1 MTSQAPEALLECAP
15 APYRSKR
22 SAALLVSELAAAA
35 GVPVSAMI
43 EIADRCNE
51 ACIHCYQVQ
60 GQKGELDT
68 AQWERILREL
78 AELGVMFLSIS
89 GGEATL
95 RKDFLHLVRYAREL
109 RFAVRIFT
117 NGLNVDQAMAAELGR
132 LSVQEVQ
139 ISLYSPRAEVHDR
152 VTRVP
157 GSFERV
163 VAAAKALRA
172 AQVKVLLKSPLMTL
186 NAADYAEYAHFVSS
200 LGCDYTL
207 DPKLNPREDGDMA
220 PTALSLDKASY
231 LALRRDPRFAV
242 PSSGSVAVLPGGS
255 AAVPSS
261 GSAAVPVLRRERSLD
276 STPCSACRSN
286 VHIEPNGELR
296 PCTQWSIATGHALSG
311 SLRETWYG
319 DATARAIRGLT
330 WSDLPGCRVCDLRS
344 HCQRCFADAERT
356 VGDALAP
363 YSRACQSALWKY
375 EVELGVEPELE
386 GASADAAPLGP
397 FRRIGEHRFAA
408 ASEGSREPQPTP
420 AVRAQRP
427 WLPAESPKLE
437 PPLVPDPR
445 LVPLR
450 RHAAG
455 PSLTPPSARRAGSTL
470 DADAAPSAL
479 TTVA

>member
-1 MTSQAPEALLECAP
+1 VTSLPRESLLEGAP
-15 APYRSKR
+15 APTPYRSKR
-22 SAALLVSELAAAA
+22 SAALLVSERAAAA

-95 RKDFLHLVRYAREL
+95 RKDFLHLVRHARAL

-117 NGLNVDQAMAAELGR
+117 NGLNVDAAMAAELGR

-139 ISLYSPRAEVHDR
+139 ISLYSPRAEIHDR

-172 AQVKVLLKSPLMTL
+172 AKVKVLLKSPLMTL
-186 NAADYAEYAHFVSS
+186 NAADYAEYVQFVTS

-220 PTALSLDKASY
+220 PTALAIDKASY
-231 LALRRDPRFAV
+231 LALRRDPRFAPL
-242 PSSGSVAVLPGGS
+242 PSTAS
-255 AAVPSS
+255 AA
-261 GSAAVPVLRRERSLD
+261 AAARRERPLD
-276 STPCSACRSN
+276 STPCSACRGN

-296 PCTQWSIATGHALSG
+296 PCTQWSIATGHALAG
-311 SLRETWYG
+311 DLRQTWYE

-363 YSRACQSALWKY
+363 YPSACTSALWRY
-375 EVELGVEPELE
+375 EAELGVEPVIE
-386 GASADAAPLGP
+386 GVSADATPLGP
-397 FRRIGEHRFAA
+397 FRRTGEHRFATPQN
-408 ASEGSREPQPTP
+408 GTREPLPP
-420 AVRAQRP
+420 PSPHPPRP
-427 WLPAESPKLE
+427 WLPAESSPLDRPLTIE
-437 PPLVPDPR
+437 PP

-455 PSLTPPSARRAGSTL
+455 PSLTPPSPRRAASTL
-470 DADAAPSAL
+470 DADAAPGAIP
-479 TTVA
+479 TVA

>member
-1 MTSQAPEALLECAP
+1 VTSLPHESLLEIAP
-15 APYRSKR
+15 APTPYRSKR
-22 SAALLVSELAAAA
+22 SAALLVSEHAAAA

-117 NGLNVDQAMAAELGR
+117 NGLKVDAAMAAELGR

-139 ISLYSPRAEVHDR
+139 ISLYSPRAEIHDR

-163 VAAAKALRA
+163 VEAAKALRA
-172 AQVKVLLKSPLMTL
+172 ANVKVLLKSPLMTL
-186 NAADYAEYAHFVSS
+186 NAADYADYVQFVTS

-231 LALRRDPRFAV
+231 LALRRDPRFA
-242 PSSGSVAVLPGGS
+242 P
-255 AAVPSS
+255 VPSS
-261 GSAAVPVLRRERSLD
+261 GSAAAVVRRERPLD
-276 STPCSACRSN
+276 STPCSACRGN

-311 SLRETWYG
+311 SLRQTWYE

-363 YSRACQSALWKY
+363 YPRACQSALWKY
-375 EVELGVEPELE
+375 EVELGVEPQIE
-386 GASADAAPLGP
+386 GASPGTDAAPLGP
-397 FRRIGEHRFAA
+397 FRRTGEHRFAVTPN
-408 ASEGSREPQPTP
+408 GSGEPHP
-420 AVRAQRP
+420 APSPHPPRP
-427 WLPAESPKLE
+427 WLPAESSTLDPRLTPE
-437 PPLVPDPR
+437 PP

-455 PSLTPPSARRAGSTL
+455 PSLTPPGPRRAASTL
-470 DADAAPSAL
+470 DTDPASSAIP
-479 TTVA
+479 TVA

>member
-1 MTSQAPEALLECAP
+1 MTSLADESLLERAP

-22 SAALLVSELAAAA
+22 SAALLVSERAAAA

-60 GQKGELDT
+60 GQKGELET
-68 AQWERILREL
+68 SEWERILREL

-95 RKDFLHLVRYAREL
+95 RKDFLHLVRHAREL

-117 NGLNVDQAMAAELGR
+117 NGLNVDAAMAAELGR

-139 ISLYSPRAEVHDR
+139 ISLYSPHAEIHDR

-172 AQVKVLLKSPLMTL
+172 ANVKVLLKSPLMTL
-186 NAADYAEYAHFVSS
+186 NARDYADYAHFVTS

-231 LALRRDPRFAV
+231 LALRRDPRFAPV
-242 PSSGSVAVLPGGS
+242 PASS
-255 AAVPSS
+255 AAV
-261 GSAAVPVLRRERSLD
+261 SARRERSLD
-276 STPCSACRSN
+276 STPCSACRGN

-296 PCTQWSIATGHALSG
+296 PCTQWSIATGHALTG
-311 SLRETWYG
+311 SLRETWFG

-330 WSDLPGCRVCDLRS
+330 WNDLPGCRVCDLRS
-344 HCQRCFADAERT
+344 RCQRCFADAERT

-363 YSRACQSALWKY
+363 YARACQSALWKY
-375 EVELGVEPELE
+375 EVELGVEPQIV
-386 GASADAAPLGP
+386 GAGAGSTALGP
-397 FRRIGEHRFAA
+397 FRRTGEHRFEAA
-408 ASEGSREPQPTP
+408 PSGSSEQHP
-420 AVRAQRP
+420 APSPSPHRP
-427 WLPAESPKLE
+427 WLPKESRTNE
-437 PPLVPDPR
+437 PP

-455 PSLTPPSARRAGSTL
+455 PSLTPPSPRRAASPL
-470 DADAAPSAL
+470 DADAASSAT

>member
-1 MTSQAPEALLECAP
+1 VTSPLDPPPPEGAPP
-15 APYRSKR
+15 PYRSKR
-22 SAALLVSELAAAA
+22 SAALVVSEHAAAA

-68 AQWERILREL
+68 AEWERILREL

-117 NGLNVDQAMAAELGR
+117 NGLNVDAAMAAELGR

-172 AQVKVLLKSPLMTL
+172 ANVKVLLKSPLMSL
-186 NAADYAEYAHFVSS
+186 NAADYADYVQFVTS

-207 DPKLNPREDGDMA
+207 DPKLNPREDGDLG

-231 LALRRDPRFAV
+231 LALRRDPRFGAV
-242 PSSGSVAVLPGGS
+242 PSQGS
-255 AAVPSS
+255 AA
-261 GSAAVPVLRRERSLD
+261 AAARRERTLD

-319 DATARAIRGLT
+319 DPTARAIRSLT
-330 WSDLPGCRVCDLRS
+330 WNHLPGCRACDLRS
-344 HCQRCFADAERT
+344 HCQRCFADAERMA
-356 VGDALAP
+356 GDALAP
-363 YSRACQSALWKY
+363 YARACLSALWRY
-375 EVELGVEPELE
+375 EVELGVEPQLE
-386 GASADAAPLGP
+386 GSSPGAEPLGP
-397 FRRIGEHRFAA
+397 FRRLGEHRFEAAPRSVERTAAPASHRQRHWLPVESRPLEFAA
-408 ASEGSREPQPTP
+408 AQAPQPAPSSAARAPQP
-420 AVRAQRP
+420 AP
-427 WLPAESPKLE
+427 F
-437 PPLVPDPR
+437 
-445 LVPLR
+445 VPLR

-455 PSLTPPSARRAGSTL
+455 PSLTPPSQRRTGNDDAATRAG
-470 DADAAPSAL
+470 